1 MTSDY
6 KNMDDK
12 QLLEALNAG
21 YQKAYF
27 FYLSY
32 TFDVKKLVMHRD
44 SQKKKHTQFFYSAA
58 FIRKMQPVS
67 NNGSTFS
74 RRKSRT
80 EGGKRS
86 FESAIGA

>member
-21 YQKAYF
+21 YQTHNFKFTYN
-27 FYLSY
+27 S
-32 TFDVKKLVMHRD
+32 
-44 SQKKKHTQFFYSAA
+44 KKKYFVHSAVSK
-58 FIRKMQPVS
+58 RQMQPVS

-80 EGGKRS
+80 EARKRA
-86 FESAIGA
+86 FESSVRAEN